1 MTRAESP
8 IDLLV
13 TSEIERLRLQE
24 TVLTQELSTLEQ
36 DGGDERKWEHFLL
49 ALLDVQ
55 ARASRLDRMLD
66 AMSDC
71 GFAVGRDGAYDDS
84 NVSGRGVRA
93 FA

>member
-24 TVLTQELSTLEQ
+24 TVLTEELSTLER

-55 ARASRLDRMLD
+55 ARTSRLDRMLD

-71 GFAVGRDGAYDDS
+71 GFTDRRDAGSEDS
-84 NVSGRGVRA
+84 NVSGRGALV